1 METKLF
7 GRYSAKDVKLQ
18 DQGIARYLDLST
30 PTIPHSFGRQNK
42 KGFEKSKI
50 PAIERLINKLM
61 KSGQGKRKL
70 SGKYIRK
77 RGGCGK
83 KLMAMKA
90 IDDAFKLIE
99 KEKLNPL
106 QVFAEAIENTAP
118 REDTTRFKKGG
129 VAQTQSVD
137 VSPLKRID
145 ESIKN
150 IAVAAFQQS
159 FKSKVTV
166 SEALAKE
173 LMLAAKQNNQSFAV
187 KRRDEV
193 ERIAQSSR

>member
-1 METKLF
+1 MKLELLNKKDNRVLARTELDF
-7 GRYSAKDVKLQ
+7 EVRDAKL
-18 DQGIARYLDLST
+18 T
-30 PTIPHSFGRQNK
+30 PTIKDLRQNISSAAGTK
-42 KGFEKSKI
+42 VDLTIISIARHVFGSSIVRGKARIYKEEK
-50 PAIERLINKLM
+50 
-61 KSGQGKRKL
+61 
-70 SGKYIRK
+70 
-77 RGGCGK
+77 
-83 KLMAMKA
+83 AMKA

-99 KEKLNPL
+99 KENLNPI
-106 QVFAEAIENTAP
+106 QVFAEAIENSAP